1 MGWAIHLHLLAA
13 VSWIGGSV
21 FLFVLGITLRDKDDQ
36 KAVYPRIGPIYGFF
50 EITAL
55 FLLLI
60 SGTLMIFNNGLVEIL
75 FDMNIHNKVIDA
87 LRIKLSFVAIL
98 AVMTVV
104 HTIIALKTLHIEKSP
119 IEKFFSKGASMGI
132 FLLNFVV
139 LHFAIVIRDIL

>member
-21 FLFVLGITLRDKDDQ
+21 FLFVLGISLRDKNDQ
-36 KAVYPRIGPIYGFF
+36 KEVYPRIGPIYGFF

-60 SGTLMIFNNGLVEIL
+60 SGTIMIFNNGLVEIL
-75 FDMNIHNKVIDA
+75 FDMDIHNKVIDS
-87 LRIKLSFVAIL
+87 LRIKLIFVGILAIL
-98 AVMTVV
+98 TVL
-104 HTIIALKTLHIEKSP
+104 HTIIALKTLHTEKTKL
-119 IEKFFSKGASMGI
+119 EKFFSRGASMGI

-139 LHFAIVIRDIL
+139 LHFAIIIRDIL

>member
-21 FLFVLGITLRDKDDQ
+21 FLFVLGISLKDKNDQ

-60 SGTLMIFNNGLVEIL
+60 SGTIMIFNNGLVEIL
-75 FDMNIHNKVIDA
+75 FDMDIHNKVIDA
-87 LRIKLSFVAIL
+87 LRIKLIFVAIL
-98 AVMTVV
+98 AIMTVV
-104 HTIIALKTLHIEKSP
+104 HSIIALKTLHIAKTP
-119 IEKFFSKGASMGI
+119 IEKFFSRGASMGI

>member
-1 MGWAIHLHLLAA
+1 MGWAIHFHLIAA

-21 FLFVLGITLRDKDDQ
+21 FMFVLGITLQDKDDQ

-55 FLLLI
+55 FMLLTT
-60 SGTLMIFNNGLVEIL
+60 GTIMIFNNGLVEIL
-75 FDMNIHNKVIDA
+75 FDMSITNPVIDA
-87 LRIKLSFVAIL
+87 LRIKLSFVSIL
-98 AVMTVV
+98 AIMTVV

-119 IEKFFSKGASMGI
+119 IQKFFSRGASMGI

-139 LHFAIVIRDIL
+139 LHYAMIIRDIL

>member
-21 FLFVLGITLRDKDDQ
+21 FLFVLGITLRDRDDQ

-119 IEKFFSKGASMGI
+119 IEKFFSRGASMGI

>member
-1 MGWAIHLHLLAA
+1 MNWAIHLHLLAA

-21 FLFVLGITLRDKDDQ
+21 FLFVLGISLRDKDDQ

-55 FLLLI
+55 FMLLI
-60 SGTLMIFNNGLVEIL
+60 SGTIMIFNNGLVDIL
-75 FDMNIHNKVIDA
+75 FDMDIHNQVIDA
-87 LRIKLSFVAIL
+87 LRIKLSFVALL
-98 AVMTVV
+98 AIMTVV
-104 HTIIALKTLHIEKSP
+104 HTIIALRTLHIEKTP
-119 IEKFFSKGASMGI
+119 MEKFFSRGASMGI

>member
-21 FLFVLGITLRDKDDQ
+21 FLFVLGISLKDKNDQ

-60 SGTLMIFNNGLVEIL
+60 SGTIMIFNNGLVEIL
-75 FDMNIHNKVIDA
+75 FDMDIHNKVIDA
-87 LRIKLSFVAIL
+87 LRIKLIFVAIL
-98 AVMTVV
+98 AIMTVV
-104 HTIIALKTLHIEKSP
+104 HSIIALKTLHIEKTP
-119 IEKFFSKGASMGI
+119 IEKFFSRGASMGI

>member
-1 MGWAIHLHLLAA
+1 M
-13 VSWIGGSV
+13 
-21 FLFVLGITLRDKDDQ
+21 FVLGISLRDKNDQ

-60 SGTLMIFNNGLVEIL
+60 SGTIMIFNNGLVEIL
-75 FDMNIHNKVIDA
+75 FDMDIHNKVIDA
-87 LRIKLSFVAIL
+87 LRIKLIFVAVL
-98 AVMTVV
+98 AIMTVV
-104 HTIIALKTLHIEKSP
+104 HSIIALKTLHIKKTP
-119 IEKFFSKGASMGI
+119 IEKLFSRGASMGI